1 MLSPINDAELDI
13 YLEKSESWPL
23 PHSMHIYKF
32 KMNYIP
38 NEKGKTMKLPEEIR
52 RISSR
57 FSDKQRFLKKDIKA
71 INCKR
76 TGWEIGLYQY

>member
-1 MLSPINDAELDI
+1 MLSSVNDAELDI
-13 YLEKSESWPL
+13 HLEKSESWPL
-23 PHSMHIYKF
+23 PPSMHKYQL

-38 NEKGKTMKLPEEIR
+38 NEKGKTIKLPEEIR

-57 FSDKQRFLKKDIKA
+57 FSDKQRFLKQDIKA

-76 TGWEIGLYQY
+76 TGW